1 MTRTRTQKR
10 SRRSFGAIRKLPS
23 GMWQASYL
31 GPDQQRYTAPTTF
44 QAKIDAGAFLAVT
57 QSKIIEGKWKAT
69 ITAPPSAMISLR
81 AYADPWLADRK
92 LKPGTRAHYR
102 SLLDRCI
109 LPLLGDKPLAGLTI
123 TDIRA
128 CRPGRQHS
136 DRHIERVRPAASHA
150 RQRGR

>member
-1 MTRTRTQKR
+1 
-10 SRRSFGAIRKLPS
+10 
-23 GMWQASYL
+23 
-31 GPDQQRYTAPTTF
+31 
-44 QAKIDAGAFLAVT
+44 
-57 QSKIIEGKWKAT
+57 
-69 ITAPPSAMISLR
+69 MISLR